1 METPMPQERPVM
13 PMVIDILPVD
23 IDREIEKAKL
33 GRDALDKL
41 FDKLLVPG
49 VDYDRIPG
57 TDKPTL
63 YKAGAEL
70 LCQVFHLAP
79 GKVEIISRE
88 EDFVTGVFSYTVG
101 VPILHRETGI
111 LIAYGVGAA
120 NSKEPKYRY
129 RKSKDDPEMK
139 VENPDPAGD
148 QNTLVKMAAKRAL
161 VDGVLK
167 ATGASRKFTQDAED
181 LMPPE
186 KASSKQIN
194 YIRTFFKGKQEAEI
208 FAEIGTILGREVTEW
223 DLTREE
229 ASKVIEAKKEQAGQ
243 AGDKKQTIPDAP
255 KPTRTKQDQQA
266 NGVNWQGFWEAARN
280 LGYDENQVHAIASQI
295 FGADISSLKEVISD
309 QKAANLFLQEL
320 AKRKQRD
327 AGQTA

>member
-1 METPMPQERPVM
+1 METLVPQERPAM
-13 PMVIDILPVD
+13 PTIIDILPLD

-41 FDKLLVPG
+41 FDRLLVPG

-63 YKAGAEL
+63 LKAGAEL

-79 GKVEIISRE
+79 GRVEIISKE

-111 LIAYGVGAA
+111 LVAYGVGSA

-129 RKSKDDPEMK
+129 RKSKDDPEIK
-139 VENPDPAGD
+139 IENPDPAGD

-161 VDGVLK
+161 IDGVLK

-186 KASSKQIN
+186 KASTKQIN
-194 YIRTFFKGKQEAEI
+194 FIKSLFKGKEEMQI
-208 FAEIGTILGREVTEW
+208 FAEMSDILDRPVLDW

-229 ASKVIEAKKEQAGQ
+229 ASKVIEAKKGQ
-243 AGDKKQTIPDAP
+243 TGQTMDRKQTIPDAP
-255 KPTRTKQDQQA
+255 KPTKTKEDYTA
-266 NGVNWQGFWEAARN
+266 NGVNWQSFWEAARN
-280 LGYDENQVHAIASQI
+280 LGYDESQVHTIASEI
-295 FGADISSLKEVISD
+295 FGSQVSSLKEVIRD

-320 AKRKQRD
+320 AKRKN
-327 AGQTA
+327 AKQTA

>member
-1 METPMPQERPVM
+1 MTKEMVPAPTMPT
-13 PMVIDILPVD
+13 VIDILPVD
-23 IDREIEKAKL
+23 IDREIEKARL

-49 VDYDRIPG
+49 VDYDRVPG

-63 YKAGAEL
+63 LKAGAEL

-79 GKVEIISRE
+79 GRVEIISKE
-88 EDFVTGVFSYTVG
+88 EDFVSGVFSYVVG
-101 VPILHRETGI
+101 VPIYHRETGI
-111 LIAYGVGAA
+111 LVSYGVGSA

-129 RKSKDDPEMK
+129 RKSKDDPELK
-139 VENPDPAGD
+139 VENPDPAGE

-161 VDGVLK
+161 IDGVLK

-186 KASSKQIN
+186 KASSKQLN
-194 YIRTFFKGKQEAEI
+194 YIRTLFKGKQEAEML
-208 FAEIGTILGREVTEW
+208 AEIGSILDREIEKLD

-229 ASKVIEAKKEQAGQ
+229 ASKIIEAKKEQAGQ

-255 KPTRTKQDQQA
+255 KPTRTKQEA
-266 NGVNWQGFWEAARN
+266 NGVNWHGFWETVKN
-280 LGYDENQVHAIASQI
+280 LGYSEDEVHNIAGQI
-295 FGADISSLKEVISD
+295 FGAEITSLKEVIHD

-320 AKRKQRD
+320 AKKKN
-327 AGQTA
+327 AKQTA